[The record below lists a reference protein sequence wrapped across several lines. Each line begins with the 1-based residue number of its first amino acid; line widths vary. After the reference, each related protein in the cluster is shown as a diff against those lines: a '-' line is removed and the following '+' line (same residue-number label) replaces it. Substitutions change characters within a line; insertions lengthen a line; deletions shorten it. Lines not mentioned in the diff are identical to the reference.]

1 MHEGAIIHSLLEIA
15 KDIRIKEELKEILE
29 VKIVVGKFHQIVE
42 EVMIT
47 NFDFMKTEYE
57 GFEKAVL
64 LMTEKDVSVKC
75 EDCKHEF
82 TIDEPIFM
90 CPKCHSFNTELISGK
105 ELYIETMEGMKE

>member
-15 KDIRIKEELKEILE
+15 KEIRIKEELKEILE

-47 NFDFMKTEYE
+47 NFDFMKTEYD
-57 GFEKAVL
+57 GFENAVL
-64 LMTEKDVSVKC
+64 LMTEKNVSVKC
-75 EDCKHEF
+75 EDCQHEF

-90 CPKCHSFNTELISGK
+90 CPKCESFNTELISGK
-105 ELYIETMEGMKE
+105 ELYIETMEGMKD

>member
-1 MHEGAIIHSLLEIA
+1 MHEGAIVHSLMEIA
-15 KDIRIKEELKEILE
+15 KEIRIKEDLKEILE

-47 NFDFMKTEYE
+47 NFDFMKNEYE
-57 GFEKAVL
+57 GFENAVL
-64 LMTEKDVSVKC
+64 LMTEKNVRVKC

-90 CPKCHSFNTELISGK
+90 CPKCESFNTELISGK
-105 ELYIETMEGMKE
+105 ELYIETIEGMKE

>member
-1 MHEGAIIHSLLEIA
+1 MHEGAIVHSLMEIA
-15 KDIRIKEELKEILE
+15 KEIRIKEDLKEILE

-57 GFEKAVL
+57 GFENAVL
-64 LMTEKDVSVKC
+64 LMTEKNVSVKC
-75 EDCKHEF
+75 EDCQHEF

-90 CPKCHSFNTELISGK
+90 FPKFDSFKTELISGK
-105 ELYIETMEGMKE
+105 ELYIETIEGMKD

>member
-15 KDIRIKEELKEILE
+15 KDIRIKENIKDITE

-47 NFDFMKTEYE
+47 NFSFMKTEYV
-57 GFEKAVL
+57 GFENAVL
-64 LMTEKDVSVKC
+64 SMTEKDVSVKC

-90 CPKCHSFNTELISGK
+90 CPKCESFNNELISGK
-105 ELYIETMEGMKE
+105 ELYIETIEGMKD

>member
-1 MHEGAIIHSLLEIA
+1 MQKKI
-15 KDIRIKEELKEILE
+15 KIKENLQEILE

-47 NFDFMKTEYE
+47 NFDFMKIEYD
-57 GFEKAVL
+57 GFENAIL
-64 LMTEKDVSVKC
+64 LMTEKDVNVKC

-90 CPKCHSFNTELISGK
+90 CPKCESFNTELISGK
-105 ELYIETMEGMKE
+105 ELYIETMEGVR

>member
-15 KDIRIKEELKEILE
+15 KDIRLEENLKEITE

-47 NFDFMKTEYE
+47 NFKFMKTEYE
-57 GFEKAVL
+57 GFEKAIL
-64 LMTEKDVSVKC
+64 KMTEKEVNVRCK
-75 EDCKHEF
+75 DCQHEF

-90 CPKCHSFNTELISGK
+90 CPKCDSFETELISGK
-105 ELYIETMEGMKE
+105 ELYIETMEGIKD